1 MEDVAYIMY
10 QSLMTLLIWVNT
22 KHTHI
27 ILRGTGYFLVTARL
41 LLLFCYYY
49 GIYVCN
55 YCYKN
60 LLQFPTQ
67 LVSPCISTTQNG
79 SSNGFKQGY

>member
-27 ILRGTGYFLVTARL
+27 ILRGTGYFFVTARL

-49 GIYVCN
+49 GIYV
-55 YCYKN
+55 
-60 LLQFPTQ
+60 
-67 LVSPCISTTQNG
+67 
-79 SSNGFKQGY
+79 